1 MGILSWVVLGLL
13 AGALA
18 RWLMPGDD
26 KMGWIM
32 TIVLGIAGAFVG
44 GFIGSVI
51 GLGSLSGFNFATVLT
66 ATVGAF
72 VLLFVY
78 NKFVKSS

>member
-1 MGILSWVVLGLL
+1 MGFISWIILGLV

-18 RWLMPGDD
+18 RWFMPGDD

-32 TIVLGIAGAFVG
+32 TMILGIAGAFVG
-44 GFIGSVI
+44 GFVGSLI
-51 GLGSLSGFNFATVLT
+51 GLGGSGGFDFYTLIT

-72 VLLFVY
+72 ILLFAY
-78 NKFVKSS
+78 NRFVK

>member
-1 MGILSWVVLGLL
+1 MGILSWVILGLL

-18 RWLMPGDD
+18 RWLMPGND

-32 TIVLGIAGAFVG
+32 TIVLGIAGAFLG
-44 GFIGSVI
+44 GFVGSIV
-51 GLGSLSGFNFATVLT
+51 GLGSVSGFNIATVLT

-72 VLLFVY
+72 VLLFAY
-78 NKFVKSS
+78 NKFVKAG